1 VDTAPDMAGTLEE
14 AILSA
19 HDDLLRALRLE
30 PMGDDRFRAGCE
42 RGRFDRIFGGQLLA
56 QALVAAGATVTDQE
70 PDSLHAYFT
79 GAGTVEQPVELS
91 VARVREGRSLSTRRV
106 EITQEGR
113 PLLAAIASFHANPT
127 GPELETLLP
136 SGPRP
141 EEVPALQD
149 WVAGAP
155 SSLQAIA
162 RVWIDR
168 PPPLELRI
176 GEPPYFMGGS
186 SKPGTRSHWM
196 RLIRDVKDSS
206 LHVALLAY
214 ASDYFLLDM
223 AFRSFPGAVPAA
235 QLTGL
240 SVDHAIWIHR
250 PVDLATWHLH
260 TQETL
265 ALAGH
270 RGLVRGSIHDQ
281 AGRLVASVAQ
291 EVLVRVN
298 R

>member
-1 VDTAPDMAGTLEE
+1 MAGTLDD
-14 AILSA
+14 AIRNA
-19 HDDLLRALRLE
+19 HNDLLHALRLE

-42 RGRFDRIFGGQLLA
+42 TGRFDRIFGGQLLA

-79 GAGTVEQPVELS
+79 GAGSVDQPVELS
-91 VARVREGRSLSTRRV
+91 VARVREGRSLSVRRV

-113 PLLAAIASFHANPT
+113 PLLAAIASFHSNPS
-127 GPELETLLP
+127 GPELVTSPP
-136 SGPRP
+136 SGPGP
-141 EEVPALQD
+141 EEVPLLQD
-149 WVAGAP
+149 WAAAAP
-155 SSLQAIA
+155 SSLEPTA

-168 PPPLELRI
+168 PPPLELRL
-176 GEPPYFMGGS
+176 GEAPFFMGGAS
-186 SKPGTRSHWM
+186 RPGTRSHWM
-196 RLIRDVKDSS
+196 RLVGEVRDTS
-206 LHVALLAY
+206 LHPALLAY

-223 AFRSFPGAVPAA
+223 AFRSFPEAVTPAR
-235 QLTGL
+235 LTGL
-240 SVDHAIWIHR
+240 TVDHAIWIHR
-250 PVDLATWHLH
+250 PVDFGKWHVH

-265 ALAGH
+265 AFSGQ

-281 AGRLVASVAQ
+281 TGRLVASAAQ

>member
-1 VDTAPDMAGTLEE
+1 MAGTLED
-14 AILSA
+14 AIRAA
-19 HDDLLRALRLE
+19 HDALLQALRLE
-30 PMGDDRFRAGCE
+30 PTGDDRFRAECE
-42 RGRFDRIFGGQLLA
+42 GGRFDRIYGGQLLA

-79 GAGTVEQPVELS
+79 GAGTVERPVELS
-91 VARVREGRSLSTRRV
+91 VARVREGRSLSVRRV
-106 EITQEGR
+106 EITQEGH
-113 PLLAAIASFHANPT
+113 PLLAAVASFHSNPS
-127 GPELETLLP
+127 GPELATLAP
-136 SGPRP
+136 AGPRP
-141 EEVPALQD
+141 EEVPILQD
-149 WVAGAP
+149 WAAAAP
-155 SSLQAIA
+155 SSLEPNA

-176 GEPPYFMGGS
+176 GEAPFFMGGAS
-186 SKPGTRSHWM
+186 QPGARSHWM
-196 RLIRDVKDSS
+196 RLVGDVKDSS
-206 LHVALLAY
+206 LHPALLAY

-223 AFRSFPGAVPAA
+223 AFRSFPEAVSPGR
-235 QLTGL
+235 LTGL

-250 PVDLATWHLH
+250 PVDFGRWHVH

-265 ALAGH
+265 AFSGQ

-281 AGRLVASVAQ
+281 SGRLVASVAQ

>member
-1 VDTAPDMAGTLEE
+1 MASTLED
-14 AILSA
+14 AIRSA

-30 PMGDDRFRAGCE
+30 PIGDDRFRAGCE
-42 RGRFDRIFGGQLLA
+42 AGRFDRIFGGQLLA

-79 GAGTVEQPVELS
+79 GAGTVDQPVELS
-91 VARVREGRSLSTRRV
+91 VARVREGRSLSVRRV

-113 PLLAAIASFHANPT
+113 PLLAAIASFHSNPS
-127 GPELETLLP
+127 GPELVTLP
-136 SGPRP
+136 RSAPRP
-141 EEVPALQD
+141 QEVPVLQD
-149 WVAGAP
+149 WAAVAP
-155 SSLQAIA
+155 SPLEATA

-168 PPPLELRI
+168 PPPLELRM
-176 GEPPYFMGGS
+176 GEPPYFMGGAS
-186 SKPGTRSHWM
+186 QPGTRSHWM
-196 RLIRDVKDSS
+196 RLVRDVEDTC
-206 LHVALLAY
+206 LQAALLAY

-223 AFRSFPGAVPAA
+223 AFRSFPEAA
-235 QLTGL
+235 TAARLTGL
-240 SVDHAIWIHR
+240 SVDHVIWIHR
-250 PVDLATWHLH
+250 PVDFAKWHLH

-265 ALAGH
+265 ALSGQ

-281 AGRLVASVAQ
+281 TGRLVASVAQ